1 MIRSGTDYSV
11 YTGAGAEMEGLDVA
25 FYKGRSRYHTKYDAV
40 PYTNGGERSL
50 WAMMETA
57 QGAGDALLNMKRHKE
72 DHGSGGS
79 PVYFD
84 CEFLLSLSVEV
95 MLMPCF

>member
-1 MIRSGTDYSV
+1 
-11 YTGAGAEMEGLDVA
+11 MEGLDVA

-57 QGAGDALLNMKRHKE
+57 QGAGDALLNMKRHKQ
-72 DHGSGGS
+72 DHGSGGA

-84 CEFLLSLSVEV
+84 REFLPSLSVEV
-95 MLMPCF
+95 MLMPCC

>member
-1 MIRSGTDYSV
+1 
-11 YTGAGAEMEGLDVA
+11 MEGLDVA

-50 WAMMETA
+50 WSMMETA
-57 QGAGDALLNMKRHKE
+57 QGVGDALLNMRRHKE
-72 DHGSGGS
+72 DQGSGRS

-84 CEFLLSLSVEV
+84 CEFPQSLSIEV
-95 MLMPCF
+95 TLMPCF